1 MYARP
6 ALAHLEL
13 QINFCLLC
21 RTAAACHLTGGATFL
36 VTARRQPC
44 GRWLSGMLFCKA
56 ATGPRQACG
65 GADSGAR
72 VASRSNTLSPV
83 EDGQAIA
90 EVREHAR
97 ASCLF
102 TLAASGAFHSVLVLG
117 LLLLVL
123 PAHALLG

>member
-6 ALAHLEL
+6 ARAHLEL

-44 GRWLSGMLFCKA
+44 GLAIRNAFCKA